1 MFDCCADELIFVRAA
16 LFAALTGGSRAA
28 STSAASAELLALLL
42 PPGPSTRGAAGDAR
56 VAALLAQLAATQ
68 RPFRPAQLGGGPWQV
83 VHTAG
88 ALGWKPLAPGGA
100 VAAQDFDA
108 ATCRVV
114 NAVTLPTPLGT
125 LRLTAEGDFSA
136 LPDGQPSKSTP
147 ARFAA
152 CILKGTL
159 AVGTLRLPLP
169 IAGEGS
175 FEVAYV
181 DQRLRVFRSSTGLAV
196 QVPQAAVQAAALRTS
211 SAEKRGAS

>member
-1 MFDCCADELIFVRAA
+1 MLVRAA

-42 PPGPSTRGAAGDAR
+42 PPGPSSRGAAGDAR
-56 VAALLAQLAATQ
+56 VAALLAELAATQ
-68 RPFRPAQLGGGPWQV
+68 RPFRQAQLGGGPWQV

-108 ATCRVV
+108 ATSRVV

-136 LPDGQPSKSTP
+136 VPDGQPSKSTP

-152 CILKGTL
+152 RIRRGTL
-159 AVGTLRLPLP
+159 AVGTLRIPLP

-181 DQRLRVFRSSTGLAV
+181 DQRLRVFRSPTGLAV
-196 QVPQAAVQAAALRTS
+196 QVPQAAVQAAALR
-211 SAEKRGAS
+211 AAGRKKRSGP